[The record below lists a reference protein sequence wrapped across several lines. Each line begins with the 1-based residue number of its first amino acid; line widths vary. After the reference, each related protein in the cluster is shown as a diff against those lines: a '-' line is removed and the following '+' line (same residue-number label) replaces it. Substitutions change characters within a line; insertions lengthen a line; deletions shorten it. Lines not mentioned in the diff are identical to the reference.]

1 MAGVR
6 QASYSIATFN
16 LGNETGMQQSF
27 SQLRQAQL
35 STLVHRRRAR
45 TDVDLSLGDQQ
56 PPSRQACTIAGGGAG
71 LRRAPGS
78 PPATAPSTT
87 PTRGQITRHS
97 STDSTIESHTM
108 GHVATNGIDIT
119 GARITVHA
127 TPSGAG
133 DDRGLRLVDN
143 R

>member
-56 PPSRQACTIAGGGAG
+56 PPSRQACTIVGGGAG

-87 PTRGQITRHS
+87 PTRGKITRHFCTN
-97 STDSTIESHTM
+97 ST
-108 GHVATNGIDIT
+108 IDIT

-133 DDRGLRLVDN
+133 DDRGLRLVDD